1 MLDKVNLLLDRIYKA
16 ETYTIGKLYIDGVYF
31 CDTLEDKVR
40 DLNKDGDL
48 NDIGEGKVYGESAI
62 GYGIYKVLLTMSN
75 RFKRLLPILI
85 DVECFEGIR
94 IHAGNKTADTLG
106 CILVGINSIKGGLT
120 VSRVHEDKL
129 VSILKKYKTITLEI
143 K

>member
-1 MLDKVNLLLDRIYKA
+1 MLDKVNLLLNRIYKA

-48 NDIGEGKVYGESAI
+48 DDVGEGKVYGESAI
-62 GYGIYKVLLTMSN
+62 GYGVYKVTMYNSPH
-75 RFKRLLPILI
+75 FKRILPLI
-85 DVECFEGIR
+85 NGTKGFAGVL
-94 IHAGNKTADTLG
+94 IHAGNKPEDSLG
-106 CILVGINSIKGGLT
+106 CILVGINSIKGKLT
-120 VSRVHEDKL
+120 TSRVHEDKL
-129 VSILKKYKTITLEI
+129 VAILKKYKNITLEI